1 MLARIEDALAAWAAG
16 RMLII
21 VDDDDRENEGDLACA
36 AQHVTPEAI
45 AFMAREGRGLICLA
59 LDSAIA
65 DRLDLAPMVPH
76 NTSSFGTNFTVSI
89 EAASGVTTGIS
100 AADRAHTIR
109 VAVDPASRPA
119 DLARPGHVFPL
130 RAVPGGVLQRRGQ
143 TEASVDLARLAG
155 LTPAGVICEIM
166 NDDGTM
172 ARRPELEAFAARHGL
187 LIISVAQ
194 LAAYRRRHE
203 RRVVRTGAASL
214 PTRHGMFQAMTYHS
228 APDGAEAMV
237 LVMGDLLHGMPPLV
251 RLHSECLTGDAFGSL
266 RCDCRDQLELSLAQ
280 IAHEGRGAVIYL
292 RQEGR
297 GIGLHN
303 KLRAYALQEQGLDTV
318 EANER
323 LGLPVDA
330 RDYAIAARI
339 LADLGVECIRLLT
352 NNPDKLAAL
361 TEDGIMV
368 TERVPLHANP
378 TPHNLGYLAAKR
390 HKLGHLLEELHGVV

>member
-1 MLARIEDALAAWAAG
+1 MLARIEDALAAFAAG

-36 AQHVTPEAI
+36 AQHVTPEMI

-59 LDSAIA
+59 LESAIA
-65 DRLDLAPMVPH
+65 DRLELTPMVPR

-89 EAASGVTTGIS
+89 EAARGVTTGIS

-109 VAVDPASRPA
+109 VAVDPASCPA

-130 RAVPGGVLQRRGQ
+130 RAMPGGVLQRRGQ

-172 ARRPELEAFAARHGL
+172 ARRPDLEVFAARHGL
-187 LIISVAQ
+187 LIVSVAQ

-203 RRVVRTGAASL
+203 HQVARTGAASL
-214 PTRHGMFQAMTYHS
+214 PTRHGLFQAITYRS
-228 APDGAEAMV
+228 MPDGAEAV
-237 LVMGDLLHGMPPLV
+237 ALVMGDVLRGTPPLV

-266 RCDCRDQLELSLAQ
+266 RCDCRDQLESSLAS

-318 EANER
+318 EANQH

-330 RDYAIAARI
+330 RDYTIAAQI
-339 LADLGVECIRLLT
+339 LADLGVECVRLLT

-361 TEDGIMV
+361 TEDGITV
-368 TERVPLHANP
+368 TERIPLHAHP
-378 TPHNLGYLAAKR
+378 TVHNLGYLTTKR
-390 HKLGHLLEELHGVV
+390 LKLGHLLEAPHGVI